1 MFHEAQAIPA
11 IQSRV
16 QSWAIRLVE
25 AGDKTATQ
33 VARGLDIRVNH
44 LGKWKLQ
51 REREA
56 LTRVPAHSPVDRC
69 DGSGTIDPDTFLT

>member
-1 MFHEAQAIPA
+1 MKRRPYQ
-11 IQSRV
+11 QYSREFKV
-16 QSWAIRLVE
+16 EAIRLVE

-33 VARGLDIRVNH
+33 VASGWDIRVNH

-56 LTRVPAHSPVDRC
+56 VTTVPAHSSVDRC
-69 DGSGTIDPDTFLT
+69 DGSGTIDPDTLLT